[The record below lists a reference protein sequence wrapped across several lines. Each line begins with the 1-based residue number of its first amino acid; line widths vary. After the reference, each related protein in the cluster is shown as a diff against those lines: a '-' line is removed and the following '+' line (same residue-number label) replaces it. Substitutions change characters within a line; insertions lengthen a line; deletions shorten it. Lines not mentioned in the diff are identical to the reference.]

1 MKVSLSM
8 TIAASLAF
16 GCISANADNNFKK
29 ETGVGMASG
38 AAVGAIVGGPI
49 GAAVGFM
56 VGTIVGDSVGAVN
69 LADKRAKS
77 VEAEL
82 ADARLA
88 LSQVQAQAASEPMF
102 ADLAQRLHA
111 NVMFRTNSAELSDVA
126 GATVKQLGQV
136 MSSYP
141 SIELELHGFADPRG
155 KANANLLLSQ
165 ARAEAV
171 REALIAGGAK
181 PEQIRLTAHGAD
193 LTTAQAGD
201 TEAYA
206 WERRV
211 SIAITSKDSRAVAQV
226 RESN

>member
-1 MKVSLSM
+1 MSVRVSLS
-8 TIAASLAF
+8 TAVAAVLAL
-16 GCISANADNNFKK
+16 GCASANAENTFKK
-29 ETGVGMASG
+29 ETGVGMATG
-38 AAVGAIVGGPI
+38 AAMGAVVGGPI

-56 VGTIVGDSVGAVN
+56 VGTIVGDSVGTANV
-69 LADKRAKS
+69 ADKHAKS

-82 ADARLA
+82 ADVRVA
-88 LSQVQAQAASEPMF
+88 LSQAQAQAASEPMF
-102 ADLAQRLHA
+102 SDLAQRLHA
-111 NVMFRTNSAELSDVA
+111 NVMFRTNSAELSDEA
-126 GATVKQLGQV
+126 NTAVKQLGQV

-155 KANANLLLSQ
+155 KSNANLLLSQ

-171 REALIAGGAK
+171 REALISGGAK

-193 LTTAQAGD
+193 LTTAQNGD

-211 SIAITSKDSRAVAQV
+211 SISIASKKTGAVAQA
-226 RESN
+226 R